1 LPNKTQVDCF
11 ASGQNI
17 IDLGFGLETRNLEE
31 GKRLEGEEWQRCR
44 GGEGKKWAVLSSFQ

>member
-1 LPNKTQVDCF
+1 VDCF